1 MSIAPCL
8 VDLRRKS
15 REFKARGL
23 GRGPGLLPS
32 LRAEQPRT
40 VWQGRPLG
48 DARPAPQMF
57 GSQDGSVEEHA
68 LSSILK
74 TALGVAE
81 LTVTDLFRAIDQE
94 RKGRIAFGEWPGA
107 GEDTPVPGGVPR
119 SPAPPGA
126 WQGWGGAPSLLCT
139 AVHCMVCLAVKQTPS
154 PGAAFGRRSGPLGPG
169 GVPP

>member
-1 MSIAPCL
+1 
-8 VDLRRKS
+8 
-15 REFKARGL
+15 
-23 GRGPGLLPS
+23 
-32 LRAEQPRT
+32 
-40 VWQGRPLG
+40 
-48 DARPAPQMF
+48 MF

-107 GEDTPVPGGVPR
+107 REDTPAPRGVPR
-119 SPAPPGA
+119 SLCHLGPGRA
-126 WQGWGGAPSLLCT
+126 GAGLPVSSVRVL
-139 AVHCMVCLAVKQTPS
+139 HCMVCLAVKQTPS
-154 PGAAFGRRSGPLGPG
+154 PGAAFGQRSGPLGPG